1 MKALLTISILAIGLT
16 AATWLTGTWTVDKE
30 NVKISWALGDKTG
43 TFNGLEAEIHFDP
56 AFPGAARLRAV
67 VDVTSQNS
75 GIKDLDNHLQTAD
88 FFEAEKYPA
97 IVFESSSVEVDDSG
111 FVAKGMLTV
120 KDTTIEVE
128 IPFTFEQTDAGGM
141 FSGTLAL
148 NTGQL
153 HVSKRSGRTE
163 PNCKITIVVPVV
175 KE

>member
-16 AATWLTGTWTVDKE
+16 AATWVTGTWTLDKE
-30 NVKISWALGDKTG
+30 NVKINWALGDKTG

-56 AFPGAARLRAV
+56 AFPANAKIRAV
-67 VDVTSQNS
+67 IDVTSQHT
-75 GIKDLDNHLQTAD
+75 GIKDLDNHLQTVD
-88 FFEAEKYPA
+88 FFEADKYPV
-97 IVFESSSVEVDDSG
+97 IVFESTSVGVGDSG

-128 IPFTFEQTDAGGM
+128 IPFTFEQTDAGGL

-153 HVSKRSGRTE
+153 HVSKPTGVSE
-163 PNCKITIVVPVV
+163 PNCRVTIEVPVV